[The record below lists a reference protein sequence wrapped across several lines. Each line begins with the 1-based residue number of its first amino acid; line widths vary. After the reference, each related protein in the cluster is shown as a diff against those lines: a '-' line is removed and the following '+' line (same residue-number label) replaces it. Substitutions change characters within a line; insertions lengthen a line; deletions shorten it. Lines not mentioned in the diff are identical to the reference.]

1 MKESKIILKNGNPC
15 LCIGDEQF
23 PACAYI
29 TYFEERNEYE
39 AFSNAGFKIYSV
51 SISLASQPINTKSG
65 FMPYERGVFDV
76 KGKADFS
83 SVDETIQKILAVC
96 PNAYIFPRIYVCM
109 PQWWID
115 ENPEETIPVP
125 HNKRRESLY
134 SDKFREDASAM
145 LKILV
150 EHFKNFDAADHIF
163 GYQISGGNTQEW
175 FHLDR
180 NGSYCDYTLPYFNR
194 YLKNKYPD
202 ITPLTELPDI
212 EKINTSAE
220 LQDKYLTEYL
230 RFASEEVA
238 KTIEILCKATKEAV
252 NYKQIVGVFY
262 GYTAEVA
269 DSLWGTHALNDIL
282 DSENIDFISSPN
294 SYMDIRALGVDWPD
308 MLPVDSVKLHGKMC
322 FMESDIRTFL
332 SRCPGECR
340 EGSDPYSCYTNDVWR
355 GPATDRLSVYAIRK
369 SLARQLTQKH
379 GLWWFDMFGHWY
391 ATDAMMQEMEVS
403 LKLYERSLVD
413 TPLEFAPEVA
423 LVLDEKT
430 YSQIGHKHPAYL
442 SGSLIR
448 KSLGYTGVPY
458 KFYLMDDFDKIEW
471 ENSPFKAVV
480 FGIVSDDN
488 KLQKAISKLSSLGIG
503 SLSITAKKPMYTN
516 KELLGFFKENNVFI
530 FSDSEDV
537 CYFGNGYASI
547 HAVSEGEKEIKF
559 PMAVK
564 CTNIESNQS
573 ATTDCL
579 KLRCAKHETQIFRI
593 EKV

>member
-1 MKESKIILKNGNPC
+1 MKESKIVLKNGNPC

-29 TYFEERNEYE
+29 TYFEEHNDYE

-145 LKILV
+145 IKTLI
-150 EHFKNFDAADHIF
+150 EHFKSFDTADHIF

-175 FHLDR
+175 FHLDL

-252 NYKQIVGVFY
+252 NYKQIVGIFY

-355 GPATDRLSVYAIRK
+355 GPATDRLSVYSIRK

-413 TPLEFAPEVA
+413 TPLEFNAEVA
-423 LVLDEKT
+423 LILDEKS
-430 YSQIGHKHPAYL
+430 YSQIGQKHPAYL

-448 KSLGYTGVPY
+448 KSLGYAGVPY

-488 KLQKAISKLSSLGIG
+488 KLQKALSRLSSLGIG

-579 KLRCAKHETQIFRI
+579 KLRCTKHETQIFRI